1 MASLIAGL
9 CSITFRKLSPLEIL
23 QLASAAGLQA
33 VEWGGD
39 IHVPPGDLAIAR
51 IVRRQTEEAGLKI
64 SSYGSYYRVG
74 SSKDFP
80 AVLDSAQELGVPAI
94 RVWAGTR
101 GSRETS
107 REEREAIL
115 EDAKY
120 CADQAR
126 AAGLTLDFEAH
137 DHTLTDDAESV
148 ISLMRELPDSSIRFS
163 WQPPHGKSP
172 GETLATLHTVLPRLG
187 HVHVFEWWPGPE
199 TRLPLA
205 HGEKRWRQFLGL
217 ADTAKGTGRCA
228 LLEFIP
234 GDDPTSLAREA
245 KILREMLSLR

>member
-1 MASLIAGL
+1 M
-9 CSITFRKLSPLEIL
+9 
-23 QLASAAGLQA
+23 
-33 VEWGGD
+33 EWGGD
-39 IHVPPGDLAIAR
+39 IHGPPGNLAAAR
-51 IVRRQTEEAGLKI
+51 KVRFLTEDAGLKI

-80 AVLDSAQELGVPAI
+80 AVLDSARELGAPAI

-107 REEREAIL
+107 KAERQIIL
-115 EDAKY
+115 EDAQR
-120 CADQAR
+120 CASQAG
-126 AAGLTLDFEAH
+126 AAGLTLDLEYH
-137 DHTLTDDAESV
+137 DQTLTDEPESV

-163 WQPPHGKSP
+163 WQPPHRKNL

-205 HGEKRWRQFLGL
+205 HGENRWRQFLAL
-217 ADTAKGTGRCA
+217 AKTAKGPGRCA
-228 LLEFIP
+228 LLEFMP
-234 GDDPTSLAREA
+234 GDNPAYLAREA
-245 KILREMLSLR
+245 ETLRQMLTLS